1 MKIQRIEFL
10 DTLRGFAALIVTFHH
25 VFILYKED
33 FHLIFPKNALSFFQ
47 FISELNFVAVL
58 FFFVLSG
65 FSIGLSLAARENVN
79 WGYYFKRRAQ
89 RILPIYW
96 IALLCSGWVSVQV
109 LEEPMIWTEFIGNLL
124 FLQSPA
130 VGTQW
135 FAPFAG
141 NGPLWSLSFEAWF
154 YVLTPCFGFLLIGN
168 RPRPFFLVM
177 GALALSV
184 LSIAVNSMVFVPIL
198 LFLSY
203 YVVWLMGFLLV
214 EVLRSNDVRTERE
227 YFLTIAIAIGV
238 LAALSLQVD
247 SDTLNAIYLGC
258 ITAMV
263 FAAVVFISLKRGF
276 AWFITLPRGLRL
288 TKRLGEGSYALY
300 ALHMP
305 FLLSAKEMEWPFHSM
320 ILGLV
325 CLMVGCYY
333 IETALI
339 AFFRKQ

>member
-1 MKIQRIEFL
+1 
-10 DTLRGFAALIVTFHH
+10 
-25 VFILYKED
+25 
-33 FHLIFPKNALSFFQ
+33 
-47 FISELNFVAVL
+47 
-58 FFFVLSG
+58 
-65 FSIGLSLAARENVN
+65 
-79 WGYYFKRRAQ
+79 
-89 RILPIYW
+89 
-96 IALLCSGWVSVQV
+96 
-109 LEEPMIWTEFIGNLL
+109 
-124 FLQSPA
+124 
-130 VGTQW
+130 
-135 FAPFAG
+135 
-141 NGPLWSLSFEAWF
+141 
-154 YVLTPCFGFLLIGN
+154 
-168 RPRPFFLVM
+168 
-177 GALALSV
+177 
-184 LSIAVNSMVFVPIL
+184 
-198 LFLSY
+198 
-203 YVVWLMGFLLV
+203 
-214 EVLRSNDVRTERE
+214 
-227 YFLTIAIAIGV
+227 LTIAIAIGV